1 MIDPFLG
8 GLALAALA
16 EWKDEDRKQRPDLTA
31 AVAAPPPP
39 AAPPPLPK
47 VVLAVADKALDK
59 ANKAL
64 DLAAAQDKDAAGE
77 VAELKLKVAALEKQ
91 LLEQASGAAAKEKET
106 ARLQSQLAAKDAQL
120 LELESQVEE
129 LKSKE
134 VGEDLFVAAR
144 LQEQIDEVRETAAA
158 IWADLLPLVKDL
170 PAPLVAS
177 KLTEKEIGMMR
188 SKVACDQEAACFFL
202 QRAAHA
208 LKLSGV
214 GERDPRLLE
223 IMALLSSA
231 EAQLRDPQQQ
241 QPLAR
246 GR

>member
-16 EWKDEDRKQRPDLTA
+16 EWKDEDRKQRPDLTS

-39 AAPPPLPK
+39 ATPPPLPK

-59 ANKAL
+59 AL
-64 DLAAAQDKDAAGE
+64 DLAAAQDKDAARE

-91 LLEQASGAAAKEKET
+91 LIEQASGAAAKEKET

-120 LELESQVEE
+120 LELECKVEE

-158 IWADLLPLVKDL
+158 IWSDLLPLVKDL

-177 KLTEKEIGMMR
+177 KLTEKEMGMMR

-231 EAQLRDPQQQ
+231 EAQLRDPQLE

>member
-1 MIDPFLG
+1 MG

-64 DLAAAQDKDAAGE
+64 DLAAAQDKDAARE

-106 ARLQSQLAAKDAQL
+106 AKLQSQLAAKDAQL
-120 LELESQVEE
+120 LELERVLESQVEE

>member
-59 ANKAL
+59 AL
-64 DLAAAQDKDAAGE
+64 DLAAAQDKDAARE

-91 LLEQASGAAAKEKET
+91 LFEQASGAAAKEKET

-120 LELESQVEE
+120 LELESKVEE
-129 LKSKE
+129 LKTKG

-158 IWADLLPLVKDL
+158 IWSDLLPLVKDL

-177 KLTEKEIGMMR
+177 KLTEKEMGMMR

>member
-1 MIDPFLG
+1 MIDPFFG

-16 EWKDEDRKQRPDLTA
+16 EWKDKDGKERPDQNA
-31 AVAAPPPP
+31 A

-47 VVLAVADKALDK
+47 VVLAVDK

-64 DLAAAQDKDAAGE
+64 AAKDKDAARE

-91 LLEQASGAAAKEKET
+91 LFEQASGAAAKEKET

-120 LELESQVEE
+120 LELESKVEE

-134 VGEDLFVAAR
+134 MGEVLFVTAR

-158 IWADLLPLVKDL
+158 IWSDLLPLVKDL

-177 KLTEKEIGMMR
+177 KLTEKEMGMMR

>member
-59 ANKAL
+59 AL
-64 DLAAAQDKDAAGE
+64 DLAAAQDKDAARE

-91 LLEQASGAAAKEKET
+91 LFEQASGAAAKEKET

-120 LELESQVEE
+120 LELESKVEE
-129 LKSKE
+129 LKTKE

-158 IWADLLPLVKDL
+158 IWSDLLPLVKDL

-177 KLTEKEIGMMR
+177 KLTEKEMGMMR